1 VKRANYTQ
9 IHCLKEKLMECNTP
23 GVIRDEELLAFA
35 AGEKVRPAVGAHV
48 ATCQRCAEWVAEAR
62 ELERSLTKKLYRWDC
77 PPNLILGEY
86 QMGLLSSDVEKAVQ
100 THLKHACCAR
110 LR

>member
-1 VKRANYTQ
+1 
-9 IHCLKEKLMECNTP
+9 MECNTP